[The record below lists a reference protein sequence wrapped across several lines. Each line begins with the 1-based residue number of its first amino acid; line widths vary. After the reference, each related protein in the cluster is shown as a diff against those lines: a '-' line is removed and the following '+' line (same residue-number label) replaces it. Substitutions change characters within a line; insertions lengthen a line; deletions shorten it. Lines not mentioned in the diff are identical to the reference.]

1 MAEINIRESNFE
13 REVLQSEIP
22 VLVDFWAVWCGPC
35 RMLAPAIAEI
45 AEEYAGKVKVCKVNV
60 DEAPGIARKYGIAS
74 IPTVLL
80 FKNGN
85 NVAQSVGY
93 VPKASLV
100 AMLDAE

>member
-13 REVLQSEIP
+13 REVLQSDIP

-45 AEEYAGKVKVCKVNV
+45 AEEYEGRVKVCKVNV

-80 FKNGN
+80 FKDGQ

-100 AMLDAE
+100 AMLGLD

>member
-45 AEEYAGKVKVCKVNV
+45 AEEFAGKVKVCKVNV
-60 DEAPGIARKYGIAS
+60 DEAPGIARKFGIAS

-80 FKNGN
+80 FKNGR